1 MDDSERT
8 QIEALAS
15 GNPELRS
22 LWDEHLAFEDQL
34 LQLEQRPH
42 LSPGEELERK
52 RIQKMKLAGKD
63 RIAQI
68 LAGDQGLVEKS
79 R

>member
-1 MDDSERT
+1 MHDSERA
-8 QIEALAS
+8 QIEALAN
-15 GNPELRS
+15 GNPELRT
-22 LWDEHLAFEDQL
+22 LWDEHLAFEEQL
-34 LQLEQRPH
+34 LQLDQRSH
-42 LSPGEELERK
+42 LTSGEELERK

-63 RIAQI
+63 RIAKI